1 MLCWILVAQN
11 RKCSIDPAPTPS
23 FLGYPYTLTCY
34 AKART
39 IILAWKSGVQNQSV
53 TSNSDTLPSNTFN
66 ISSLGVSSTPES
78 VRQLQTDGYDTSYK
92 SLRKSTMTISK
103 VSMESARPYYCFVFD
118 LAASA
123 MLFCQWSLVINRK
136 KSFVILRVHIE
147 HRCILLITYSN
158 CNAQDMRTETRVTL
172 AHWWGGWEKPNNDGW

>member
-147 HRCILLITYSN
+147 HRYF
-158 CNAQDMRTETRVTL
+158 
-172 AHWWGGWEKPNNDGW
+172 